1 MVSLNSSGGSVE
13 MRIKEPNKETCKSL
27 LHNLVL
33 IDFIFER
40 TQLHATLNGNK
51 NDSSNRSIQER

>member
-1 MVSLNSSGGSVE
+1 
-13 MRIKEPNKETCKSL
+13 MRIKEPNKETFKSL

-40 TQLHATLNGNK
+40 TQLHATLNRNK